1 MNSTKLLAHLLAIA
15 QHSSEIRRE
24 LERGD
29 AARAMVEAH
38 AGRLLKTAARL
49 YAEAAAIEPDKP
61 TWWAAALNRRAE
73 VEQTIINSAKVE
85 VDYLRVNDG
94 GESPFFEAAGRKN
107 LPPGITSSRVHRI
120 KG

>member
-24 LERGD
+24 LQRGD

-73 VEQTIINSAKVE
+73 VEQTLLDA
-85 VDYLRVNDG
+85 
-94 GESPFFEAAGRKN
+94 AAGKTP
-107 LPPGITSSRVHRI
+107 LPDAAQCRAWALRLGQP
-120 KG
+120 

>member
-38 AGRLLKTAARL
+38 AGRLLDDGRVTVIF
-49 YAEAAAIEPDKP
+49 E
-61 TWWAAALNRRAE
+61 
-73 VEQTIINSAKVE
+73 EQA
-85 VDYLRVNDG
+85 
-94 GESPFFEAAGRKN
+94 
-107 LPPGITSSRVHRI
+107 
-120 KG
+120 

>member
-24 LERGD
+24 LQRGD

-49 YAEAAAIEPDKP
+49 YAEAAALESDKP
-61 TWWAAALNRRAE
+61 AWWAAALNRRAE
-73 VEQTIINSAKVE
+73 VEQTLLDIARGKRQLPDAE
-85 VDYLRVNDG
+85 ACRALALRLGVPEEFN
-94 GESPFFEAAGRKN
+94 R
-107 LPPGITSSRVHRI
+107 
-120 KG
+120 

>member
-1 MNSTKLLAHLLAIA
+1 MSTDNQDNTGEGLRFELFATLRALREGKLDVERAKAI
-15 QHSSEIRRE
+15 SEV
-24 LERGD
+24 
-29 AARAMVEAH
+29 A
-38 AGRLLKTAARL
+38 
-49 YAEAAAIEPDKP
+49 
-61 TWWAAALNRRAE
+61 
-73 VEQTIINSAKVE
+73 QTIINSAKVE

>member
-38 AGRLLKTAARL
+38 AGLDIAHGKRPLPDAETCGSLALRLGVP
-49 YAEAAAIEPDKP
+49 EEF
-61 TWWAAALNRRAE
+61 NR
-73 VEQTIINSAKVE
+73 
-85 VDYLRVNDG
+85 
-94 GESPFFEAAGRKN
+94 
-107 LPPGITSSRVHRI
+107 
-120 KG
+120 

>member
-24 LERGD
+24 LQRGD

-73 VEQTIINSAKVE
+73 VEQTLLDVAHGKRPLPDAETCRALALRLGVPEEFAKE
-85 VDYLRVNDG
+85 TR
-94 GESPFFEAAGRKN
+94 
-107 LPPGITSSRVHRI
+107 
-120 KG
+120 